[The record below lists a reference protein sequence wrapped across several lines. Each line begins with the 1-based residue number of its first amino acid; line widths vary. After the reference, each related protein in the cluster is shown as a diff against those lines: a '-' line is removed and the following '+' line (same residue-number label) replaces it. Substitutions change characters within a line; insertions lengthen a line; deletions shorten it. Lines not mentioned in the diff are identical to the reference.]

1 MCATIIRLMYF
12 YNRYKCTIN
21 PHQHTTKYIYIYDDD
36 DDDDDYDDDDGDGD
50 GDGDDDDDDG
60 GGDGDGDGDDDTDTD
75 TDTDTVQIQIQIQ
88 IHLYVQYMSE
98 NMETPKSASES
109 PLFLFKV
116 RFSGSA
122 SGISVGALRVAIL
135 SCHPGMGQ
143 DL

>member
-1 MCATIIRLMYF
+1 MMTMMTKMTMMIMM
-12 YNRYKCTIN
+12 
-21 PHQHTTKYIYIYDDD
+21 TTMVMVMMMMMMMMMI
-36 DDDDDYDDDDGDGD
+36 
-50 GDGDDDDDDG
+50 
-60 GGDGDGDGDDDTDTD
+60 
-75 TDTDTVQIQIQIQ
+75 QIQIQIQ

>member
-1 MCATIIRLMYF
+1 MMTMMTKMTMMIMM
-12 YNRYKCTIN
+12 
-21 PHQHTTKYIYIYDDD
+21 TTM
-36 DDDDDYDDDDGDGD
+36 
-50 GDGDDDDDDG
+50 
-60 GGDGDGDGDDDTDTD
+60 
-75 TDTDTVQIQIQIQ
+75 VMVMMMMMMMIQIQIQ

>member
-1 MCATIIRLMYF
+1 MTKMTMMIMM
-12 YNRYKCTIN
+12 
-21 PHQHTTKYIYIYDDD
+21 TTMVMVMMMMMMIQI
-36 DDDDDYDDDDGDGD
+36 
-50 GDGDDDDDDG
+50 
-60 GGDGDGDGDDDTDTD
+60 
-75 TDTDTVQIQIQIQ
+75 QIQIQIQ

-98 NMETPKSASES
+98 NMETPKSASDS